1 MTGLHSRKDV
11 EVSRVGEQFDMI
23 PLSPEG
29 VRAVSD
35 YLGSEV
41 TPDVSVRMTG
51 SQYRGFMAHVYEHK
65 YGSLSIT
72 LKRQFRGQK
81 LSDASEL
88 SENLSF
94 PVLERYTFG
103 RTIHLKDH
111 NFIVACARYGP
122 PPVGRLYKVTPAKYA
137 PSASLALS
145 VGTLDYYRDIV
156 DKDEASFTPSSNDGV
171 VRTLDGQLIA
181 GPGTVEF
188 TSLGISPCWVYCTT
202 MISGRGMSPDQS
214 AWFKDDDKATPIS
227 SSANHFARTL
237 GASFGV
243 WSIPRIR
250 QLYEWIE
257 SVAMLKYTCSGIMVL
272 HGAVRYVDAPQ
283 RDRYLGRLHRED
295 RDLWMTEAVFTKN
308 SEFAPEREYRFTIWG
323 WGPPL
328 QDHVVMPLTNPLL
341 ACYGP
346 SVAVSDF
353 RLPQR
358 E

>member
-1 MTGLHSRKDV
+1 MTGLHSRRDV
-11 EVSRVGEQFDMI
+11 EVSRVGEHFDMI

-41 TPDVSVRMTG
+41 RPEVPVRMTG
-51 SQYRGFMAHVYEHK
+51 PQYRGFMAHLQEHK
-65 YGSLSIT
+65 YDGFSIN
-72 LKRQFRGQK
+72 LKRRFRGQRV
-81 LSDASEL
+81 SSASEL
-88 SENLSF
+88 SESLSST
-94 PVLERYTFG
+94 VLERYTPG
-103 RTIHLKDH
+103 RAVYLKDH
-111 NFIVACARYGP
+111 NFIVVCARYGP
-122 PPVGRLYKVTPAKYA
+122 QPVGQLYKVTPTKYA
-137 PSASLALS
+137 PSTSLTLS
-145 VGTLDYYRDIV
+145 IGTLDYYRDIV
-156 DKDEASFTPSSNDGV
+156 DKDEGSFTPSSNDGV
-171 VRTLDGQLIA
+171 VRTLDGELIA
-181 GPGTVEF
+181 GPGSVKF

-202 MISGRGMSPDQS
+202 MISGRKMSPEQS
-214 AWFKDDDKATPIS
+214 AWFKDDDKATPILS
-227 SSANHFARTL
+227 SPNHFARML

-257 SVAMLKYTCSGIMVL
+257 SVAELKYTYSGIKVL
-272 HGAVRYVDAPQ
+272 HGAVRYLDATQ

-328 QDHVVMPLTNPLL
+328 QNHVVMQLTSPLV

-346 SVAVSDF
+346 SVAVSDL
-353 RLPQR
+353 RLP
-358 E
+358 